1 MQGGFRIR
9 EKRNRDT
16 FFSKRQERKGCVP
29 FVMEASEK
37 LRPVEIGR
45 ANEHDIKIRWNNGT
59 QSVCMARRVRLACPC
74 AGCVDETTGAQR
86 LEPASVPGDVRPLG
100 IELVG
105 RYAIQVRWSDGHSTG
120 LYSFDLLRR
129 LAQPEDSEVPPG
141 AGRRVERS
149 GG

>member
-1 MQGGFRIR
+1 MQ
-9 EKRNRDT
+9 
-16 FFSKRQERKGCVP
+16 
-29 FVMEASEK
+29 AAAK

-45 ANEHDIKIRWNNGT
+45 ANEHDIKICWNNGT

-74 AGCVDETTGAQR
+74 ARCVDEMTGAKR
-86 LEPASVPGDVRPLG
+86 FDPASVPEDVRPLG

-129 LAQPEDSEVPPG
+129 LAQPDDFEAQAADPSSDPPSEAVRRAG
-141 AGRRVERS
+141 AARGVERS